1 MSLHM
6 CVCMCI
12 QHYLGMIYVMERWKK
27 ILPRMNLKRILEF
40 KQR

>member
-1 MSLHM
+1 M
-6 CVCMCI
+6 CV
-12 QHYLGMIYVMERWKK
+12 HAHTASSRDDMIYVMERWKK